1 MFLEFDSTHY
11 RYFSKKFKFFFQIF
25 SYFYSKIFVFW
36 AYLVKNEYFRI
47 SSKIF
52 EDIRPSIRISIIF
65 EYFLIN
71 LVFENRIRI
80 RILRY
85 YSKLFVFGIR
95 FEIRIFSNI
104 FIFEIRIVRAYP
116 LPILRSTHLSEL
128 LKYLSAGWPDGYFS
142 GHFWQMWLFLGAV
155 FYKKNFWLYF
165 GLVAILW
172 LFFNLFKNKK
182 M

>member
-95 FEIRIFSNI
+95 FENRIFPN
-104 FIFEIRIVRAYP
+104 
-116 LPILRSTHLSEL
+116 
-128 LKYLSAGWPDGYFS
+128 
-142 GHFWQMWLFLGAV
+142 
-155 FYKKNFWLYF
+155 
-165 GLVAILW
+165 
-172 LFFNLFKNKK
+172 NLFSN
-182 M
+182 MVFVLAY